1 MTKNDDEIIIAKEEL
16 RRVLHEDKKDPQIQM
31 AFFKGY
37 NAAIKKFKLEF
48 ISTPTKN
55 KTEDNIL
62 FVYIQI
68 LLDCIKCVSEMCSLS
83 LYKNRKY
90 GNSALKPIKVFCKS
104 DAEASIT
111 VRLDDKLSR
120 MINAAKLTDDEKK
133 QFIKLFSRVMGG
145 DTLKENDVKDM
156 IGYQML
162 LCVLKGWLGSSQF
175 KD

>member
-1 MTKNDDEIIIAKEEL
+1 MMAKIEEIRLCVEVKDLNHIPSLNPTEENIIL
-16 RRVLHEDKKDPQIQM
+16 
-31 AFFKGY
+31 
-37 NAAIKKFKLEF
+37 
-48 ISTPTKN
+48 
-55 KTEDNIL
+55 
-62 FVYIQI
+62 VYEQI
-68 LLDCIKCVSEMCSLS
+68 LKDCFKTVEEMCSLS

-120 MINAAKLTDDEKK
+120 MINSAGLAPGHKRL
-133 QFIKLFSRVMGG
+133 FIEMFSRVMGG